1 MNLKE
6 LIIEYPQALS
16 GDICDRL
23 IREFEKSDDKI
34 EGTSAAGYNPEIKD
48 STDLSISHFTHIP
61 IWDELDSQIHEIFS
75 PYVSKYVEHINSK
88 LGYKFYTNMV
98 IDSGYQIQRTIS
110 NGHYTWHTDDAT
122 VCLMDTATNEMDIGL
137 ETRFA
142 TYIFYLNDQK
152 DNFEGG
158 TTDFLFGDTIHSII
172 PERGKLLFFPANE
185 LYVHRGSVVTSGKKY
200 LMTGWLSNT
209 RSGKFEYSGMY
220 SKQVCDAQIK
230 KGKIPLSM
238 KLL

>member
-1 MNLKE
+1 MNLKD

-34 EGTSAAGYNPEIKD
+34 EGTSGAGYNPEIKD
-48 STDLSISHFTHIP
+48 STDLSISCFTHIP

-88 LGYKFYTNMV
+88 LGHNFYTNRI
-98 IDSGYQIQRTIS
+98 IDSGYQIQKTVS
-110 NGHYTWHTDDAT
+110 NGHYAWHTDDAQ
-122 VCLMDTATNEMDIGL
+122 VCLMDTATDHYDIAI
-137 ETRFA
+137 EVRFA

-172 PERGKLLFFPANE
+172 PEKGKLLCFPAND

-200 LMTGWLSNT
+200 LMTGWLSNA
-209 RSGKFEYSGMY
+209 RMANLKNGGSN
-220 SKQVCDAQIK
+220 SKQIRQSNINM
-230 KGKIPLSM
+230 GKTPLSM